1 MTSAAMAPCFESRSL
16 GYTAVYC
23 RLEGLEFKSWTLGF
37 RVQDLG
43 FRVRGLE
50 LEFQ

>member
-23 RLEGLEFKSWTLGF
+23 RLEFKSWTLGF